1 MSTRALAGALSARR
15 QGRHLV
21 AAAATSILF
30 SVVGYHTLHGQT
42 TRFISYIVMCVC
54 FCLFLVSLFVGKDY
68 SQEHL
73 LLLCRTIVQQF
84 SRRTKLGPPTNCNL
98 QTRFISQMSALQ
110 SGKYEKLVKFNVF
123 HNVSMKCLPL

>member
-1 MSTRALAGALSARR
+1 MHVAVTGRASGRVTSRALAGALSTRR

-54 FCLFLVSLFVGKDY
+54 FLFVFSLFVCRERLQPRTSTFTLSHNCTTVPKKDKIGTFY
-68 SQEHL
+68 Q
-73 LLLCRTIVQQF
+73 
-84 SRRTKLGPPTNCNL
+84 L
-98 QTRFISQMSALQ
+98 QPSNM
-110 SGKYEKLVKFNVF
+110 YY
-123 HNVSMKCLPL
+123 M